1 MTISNGGNM
10 RRTLAFAATLLA
22 LVAHG
27 EAAKACACCSND
39 GQRYVG
45 TVKTDAYATG
55 VLADTRFADTAH
67 LYTGEADVADIEGI
81 TAKSS
86 TFRLAVTKNVK
97 TWVFDFAQEG
107 GGGALMFSM
116 PGSVT
121 KFEIDPRNRE
131 APGGLGPVLYKEWR
145 LTAKLI
151 GNGMFKGATGRNW
164 QATLILH
171 GRGNS
176 CTDASQFNA
185 WTLVLH
191 GEKFSA
197 TLFGNLTTQ

>member
-1 MTISNGGNM
+1 MFKSREA
-10 RRTLAFAATLLA
+10 RRAVALAMTLLA

-45 TVKTDAYATG
+45 TDKIDAYAVG
-55 VLADTRFADTAH
+55 VLSEIRFAEAAQ

-86 TFRLAVTKNVK
+86 AFRLAVTKKVS
-97 TWVFDFAQEG
+97 TWVFAFAQEG
-107 GGGALMFSM
+107 GGGALMFAM
-116 PGSVT
+116 PDSVT
-121 KFEIDPRNRE
+121 KFEIDPRNAE
-131 APGGLGPVLYKEWR
+131 ASGGLGPVLYKEWR

-151 GNGMFKGATGRNW
+151 GNGMFKGATGRNQ

-176 CTDASQFNA
+176 CTDASQFTA
-185 WTLVLH
+185 WTLVLR
-191 GEKFSA
+191 GAKVTI
-197 TLFGNLTTQ
+197 TLFGNLAMQ